1 MGNKID
7 KELAEIAP
15 LLASLEK
22 SNPFSVPEGYFSS
35 LENRVMDALD
45 KKPVLNESAPS
56 GYFDNLS
63 DRVLERIQTE
73 EKPKVIPLYRN
84 KWLAIAASF
93 IVLIAAGFLINGQLG
108 QSNSGE
114 EFALDYEPE
123 EALEYLIE
131 NENLYLSDLIS
142 IDLYEDEEFAEESTF
157 TEFDDVELD
166 ELLNELDPED
176 LEELL

>member
-15 LLASLEK
+15 LLSSLEK

-45 KKPVLNESAPS
+45 KKPMLSESTPS
-56 GYFDNLS
+56 GYFDSLS
-63 DRVLERIQTE
+63 DRVLEKIQTE
-73 EKPKVIPLYRN
+73 EKTKVIPLYRN
-84 KWLAIAASF
+84 KWMAIAASF
-93 IVLIAAGFLINGQLG
+93 IVLLAAGFLINGQLG
-108 QSNSGE
+108 KTSFDGE
-114 EFALDYEPE
+114 FVLDYEPE
-123 EALEYLIE
+123 EALEYLME

-142 IDLYEDEEFAEESTF
+142 IDLYEDEELAEESTI
-157 TEFDDVELD
+157 TEFDDLELD

>member
-35 LENRVMDALD
+35 LENKVMDALD
-45 KKPVLNESAPS
+45 KKPVLTGSMPS

-63 DRVLERIQTE
+63 DRVLEKIQTE
-73 EKPKVIPLYRN
+73 EKVIVVPLYRN
-84 KWLAIAASF
+84 RWLAIAASF
-93 IVLIAAGFLINGQLG
+93 IVLMAAGFLINGQLG
-108 QSNSGE
+108 KTSSGE
-114 EFALDYEPE
+114 EFVSDYEPE
-123 EALEYLIE
+123 EALEYLME
-131 NENLYLSDLIS
+131 TENLYLSDLIS
-142 IDLYEDEEFAEESTF
+142 IDLYEDEELANESTF
-157 TEFDDVELD
+157 TEFDDLELN
-166 ELLNELDPED
+166 EFLNELDPED